1 MTVGLYNLP
10 SLQGWFWH
18 VPIHLLLL
26 DSQFFPNS
34 ASWGDRIHCYI
45 ILAIQFR
52 PTVWWVF
59 DVPLTWDPSD
69 AQTKCQHCSLHPI
82 ISDNYARLIPSM
94 FVRFPHQKLATNQW
108 HFLTSTT
115 LLFWDRTQLF
125 WNHLFAEQLDCQRI
139 RHVSQDFLVQVLM
152 LYFNETYRH
161 YYCYYWHYYYYYYY
175 YFKIISLF
183 KVDRIVK
190 YW

>member
-10 SLQGWFWH
+10 SRQGWFWH
-18 VPIHLLLL
+18 LPIHLLLL

-69 AQTKCQHCSLHPI
+69 AQTKCQHCPLHPI

-94 FVRFPHQKLATNQW
+94 FVRFLHQKLATNQW

-115 LLFWDRTQLF
+115 LLFWDRTQAFLKSSVC
-125 WNHLFAEQLDCQRI
+125 EQLDCQRI
-139 RHVSQDFLVQVLM
+139 RHVSQDFLVQVFM

-161 YYCYYWHYYYYYYY
+161 YYCYYWHYYYYY
-175 YFKIISLF
+175 FKIISLF

>member
-10 SLQGWFWH
+10 SRQGWFWH
-18 VPIHLLLL
+18 LPIHLLLL

-69 AQTKCQHCSLHPI
+69 AQTKCQHCPLHPI

-115 LLFWDRTQLF
+115 LLFWDRTQAFLKSSVCWAVRLSTNKTCFSRFSSTGFNVVFQRNISTLLLLLLTLLLLLLLLLLF
-125 WNHLFAEQLDCQRI
+125 
-139 RHVSQDFLVQVLM
+139 
-152 LYFNETYRH
+152 
-161 YYCYYWHYYYYYYY
+161 
-175 YFKIISLF
+175 
-183 KVDRIVK
+183 
-190 YW
+190 